1 MNSDIF
7 ITVASWEERFWLGFE
22 REMNQY
28 SPANVLMYYY
38 KEYAERTSSHR
49 EKVKQLCEKKGIG
62 FHPYEVS
69 FKEGKES
76 WKILYETLTE
86 LKVTKKTITLD
97 ITTMPRETIWTILN
111 LLDERD
117 AEIKYIYYKPE
128 GYHEEWLSRN
138 ADKPRIVY
146 KMGGIAKLGVPTKLV
161 ILTGYDVDR
170 VQQLIDFFEPEAT
183 FLGIQTGNQL
193 DNQNRNIA
201 RHQKFKNEPDV
212 ILFDVDAYS
221 EDRGFAAIEQQISG
235 HVKHLNVIMSSL
247 GPKLSA
253 IALYK
258 IHKRYPDT
266 ALAYAPSKEFNPEYS
281 HGIGETVVG
290 LL

>member
-1 MNSDIF
+1 MDSDFF
-7 ITVASWEERFWLGFE
+7 ITVASWEDRFWLGFE
-22 REMNQY
+22 SEITK
-28 SPANVLMYYY
+28 SGATNVLMYYY
-38 KEYAERTSSHR
+38 TEYEELTAKSRQFVVDFCKEHKINLQSPPLFFTRP
-49 EKVKQLCEKKGIG
+49 V
-62 FHPYEVS
+62 
-69 FKEGKES
+69 ES
-76 WKILYETLTE
+76 WKSVYETLAK
-86 LKVTKKTITLD
+86 LNPSDKSITLD

-111 LLDERD
+111 LLEGQRKR
-117 AEIKYIYYKPE
+117 IRYIYHKPE
-128 GYHEEWLSRN
+128 GYDEEWLSRN

-170 VQQLIDFFEPEAT
+170 VHQLIDFFESETT

-201 RHQKFKNEPDV
+201 RHQKFKNEIGV

-221 EDRGFAAIEQQISG
+221 DDRGFAAIEQQISG
-235 HVKHLNVIMSSL
+235 HAKHSNIIMSSL

-258 IHKRYPDT
+258 IHKQYPDT
-266 ALAYAPSKEFNPEYS
+266 ALAYAPSKEFNPKYS